1 MEHKKEQI
9 KTPISH
15 ERIYRITLI
24 VTIVVSSI
32 FLFKNIISKSVQGV
46 IVIGVCMAVFGGI
59 LLVMHLKNVDTR
71 RREFVLSIGLLFLV
85 FIISLNSGAYYSDDF
100 PLFLTIVGM
109 TGLYLEPKFTYLQIV
124 IADILLVIMYIIHPE
139 KAESLSQYIMCLV
152 IFTLAAVLFGQ
163 TIKRGGVFIEI
174 SKMRAKEAEK
184 LLDSMQNMGKELE
197 EDFAQSSYR
206 IENNT
211 QELREGSFSIAQ
223 SAVDMTDSCNDVQ
236 ERIHMSEQSLV
247 ELNTEVNVFEQA
259 LMENCANMESMKK
272 QLAAVS
278 NTILGANEVFQ
289 TMEQKMNEI
298 TKIAEQL
305 NAISFNTSILS
316 LNASV
321 EATRA
326 GDAGAGFGVVASEMR
341 KLSNNSNMF
350 SEQVSEVVS
359 ELLSQ
364 VGETAAQFMDSTNA
378 LKESEVMMNQLEESF
393 GKLNKQFSSLYGN
406 IEIQNRNVTEVNV
419 IFNDLKEKVMEM
431 QKSSM
436 DNQGA
441 VEAIVDAMELY
452 KVNINH
458 VIENTRKTDV

>member
-1 MEHKKEQI
+1 MERNQEQI
-9 KTPISH
+9 KTPMSH
-15 ERIYRITLI
+15 ERIYKMMLV

-32 FLFKNIISKSVQGV
+32 FLLKNIISKSVQGA

-59 LLVMHLKNVDTR
+59 LLGMRFKNIDTKKK
-71 RREFVLSIGLLFLV
+71 EFVLAIGLLFLV
-85 FIISLNSGAYYSDDF
+85 FIISLNSGKYYSDDF
-100 PLFLTIVGM
+100 PLFLTIIGM

-124 IADILLVIMYIIHPE
+124 ITDILLIIMYIVHPE
-139 KAESLSQYIMCLV
+139 KGESLSQYIMCTV

-174 SKMRAKEAEK
+174 SKIRAKEAEK
-184 LLDSMQNMGKELE
+184 LLDSMQDMGRELE
-197 EDFAQSSYR
+197 TDFAQSSYR

-211 QELREGSFSIAQ
+211 QELREGSLSIAQ
-223 SAVDMTDSCNDVQ
+223 SAVDMTGSCDDVQ
-236 ERIHMSEQSLV
+236 ERIHISEQSLAK
-247 ELNTEVNVFEQA
+247 LNAEVNVFEQA
-259 LMENCANMESMKK
+259 LMENRANMDSMRA
-272 QLAAVS
+272 QLATVS
-278 NTILGANEVFQ
+278 STILGANEVFR
-289 TMEQKMNEI
+289 TMEQKMHEI

-305 NAISFNTSILS
+305 NSISFNTSILS

-350 SEQVSEVVS
+350 SEQVSDVVND
-359 ELLSQ
+359 LLTQ
-364 VGETAAQFMDSTNA
+364 VGETAEQFIDSTKA
-378 LKESEVMMNQLEESF
+378 LAESEETMGKLQESF
-393 GKLNKQFSSLYGN
+393 GRLTEQFASLYGN
-406 IEIQNRNVTEVNV
+406 IETQNKNVNEVDI
-419 IFNDLKEKVMEM
+419 IFNDLKARVVEM
-431 QKSSM
+431 QKYST

-458 VIENTRKTDV
+458 VIENTRKS